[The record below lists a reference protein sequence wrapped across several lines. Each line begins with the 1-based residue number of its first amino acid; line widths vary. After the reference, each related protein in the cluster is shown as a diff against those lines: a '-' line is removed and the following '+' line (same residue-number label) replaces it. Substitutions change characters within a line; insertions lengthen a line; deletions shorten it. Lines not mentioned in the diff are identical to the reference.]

1 MAIMGNVAFV
11 RNCVLPRDLYYLV
24 DQHIWIRPLPNLVT
38 LGFTD
43 VAQTT
48 AGSMLTVSYRPL
60 GKLYPR
66 NKVVA
71 LVESGK
77 WLGALRTPIA
87 GVLVAI
93 NETLPLEAGLINS
106 SPYNKGW
113 VVQLEPT
120 NLEEDLAALQ
130 TGETAVSAYK
140 AFMAEKRLDDC
151 VHCEGYEFPEGII

>member
-1 MAIMGNVAFV
+1 MDNVAFIS
-11 RNCVLPRDLYYLV
+11 NCVLPRDLYYAV
-24 DQHIWIRPLPNLVT
+24 EQHLWIRPLPSNRVT

-48 AGSMLTVSYRPL
+48 AGSMLTVSYRPI
-60 GKLYPR
+60 GKFYPR

-87 GVLVAI
+87 GVLIAV
-93 NETLPLEAGLINS
+93 NETLPSDATLMNS

-120 NLEEDLAALQ
+120 NLAEDLALLK
-130 TGETAVSAYK
+130 TGNAAVAAYE
-140 AFMAEKRLDDC
+140 AFMVEKQLDDC
-151 VHCEGYEFPEGII
+151 VHCEGYEFPE